1 MWDLLTIDDAADD
14 GPVYGP
20 VYGPDSSVDGEV
32 CVLHQHSGIT
42 TRLESAAGNW
52 NDCHTRLLD

>member
-1 MWDLLTIDDAADD
+1 MSDLLTIDDTADD
-14 GPVYGP
+14 GTVYST
-20 VYGPDSSVDGEV
+20 DSSVDGEV

-52 NDCHTRLLD
+52 NDCHARLLD